1 MYKTITFFLSAA
13 IYWGKEEVQRLSKGP
28 HHATGK
34 GRNEGKKKEPEKII
48 RAMST

>member
-1 MYKTITFFLSAA
+1 MYFSTKSYLKNNHYHTAKHA
-13 IYWGKEEVQRLSKGP
+13 LSKGP
-28 HHATGK
+28 HHVMGK

>member
-1 MYKTITFFLSAA
+1 MK
-13 IYWGKEEVQRLSKGP
+13 GLSKGP
-28 HHATGK
+28 HHVMGK